1 MEALSFSF
9 TFFKMKMI
17 MKDEKEGAGNFPQ
30 HDYYT
35 ETFYGQYRR
44 NKEISFIVDVDDKN
58 CLAELTVALK
68 LNQGVRQWLY
78 IIAGVLFFGTFF
90 CTSKRK

>member
-1 MEALSFSF
+1 
-9 TFFKMKMI
+9 

-30 HDYYT
+30 GRHYNWIIL
-35 ETFYGQYRR
+35 RKVSR
-44 NKEISFIVDVDDKN
+44 EIRKTTIIVDADDKN

-68 LNQGVRQWLY
+68 LNQGIRQWLY
-78 IIAGVLFFGTFF
+78 IIAGVLFFVTFF